1 MESGFMQVVVA
12 DTMKKRPFIA
22 ILCMH
27 KMQTRAISLR
37 YGGYKSQSLSS
48 MQAAIHVPMY
58 PQQQFNYLHH
68 HCHPQL
74 SLSFENIERV
84 PGGGDRFRYSID
96 VILTVYLGEHGNMRS
111 ATYIHPYV
119 DGDGKSLLMCTK
131 DRQTFP
137 PIETPAI
144 PPPAMPATP
153 QLKISSTGRILHST
167 RKVQFL

>member
-1 MESGFMQVVVA
+1 MESGFMQMVVA
-12 DTMKKRPFIA
+12 DTMKKKA
-22 ILCMH
+22 IH
-27 KMQTRAISLR
+27 HNFVYAQDAD
-37 YGGYKSQSLSS
+37 QSYQPG
-48 MQAAIHVPMY
+48 QAAIHVPMY

-74 SLSFENIERV
+74 SLSFESIEWV
-84 PGGGDRFRYSID
+84 PGGGNRFSYSFD
-96 VILTVYLGEHGNMRS
+96 VILTVCLGEHGNMRS
-111 ATYIHPYV
+111 ATYIHLYV

-153 QLKISSTGRILHST
+153 QLVNQKISSTGRILHST
-167 RKVQFL
+167 RRVQFL